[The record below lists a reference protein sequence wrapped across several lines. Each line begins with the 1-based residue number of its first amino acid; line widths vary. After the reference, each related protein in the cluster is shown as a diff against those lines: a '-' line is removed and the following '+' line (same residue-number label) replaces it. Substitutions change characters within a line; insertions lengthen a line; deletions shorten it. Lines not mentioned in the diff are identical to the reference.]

1 MRALMVPVIL
11 ALSMA
16 PAGGGELR
24 PHGIVSRLDTS
35 EWVGDFF
42 ADAER
47 SITIF
52 LRDRN
57 TLQIDGLFTIG
68 LLDPDRVAAGNVEN
82 AQFSVRIPDRDIH
95 VNNQIAFMLGPD
107 GALPPGEAG
116 PDDCV
121 LALRLDWNVNWIDVT
136 ESGTCMA
143 PFAGRYEYR
152 PIDQDD

>member
-11 ALSMA
+11 ALSVA
-16 PAGGGELR
+16 PADGGELR

-52 LRDRN
+52 LWDRT
-57 TLQIDGLFTIG
+57 TLQLDGLLTIG
-68 LLDPDRVAAGNVEN
+68 LLDPDRVAAGAMEN
-82 AQFSVRIPDRDIH
+82 AQFSVRIPDRDIY
-95 VNNQIAFMLGPD
+95 VNNQIEFMLGPE
-107 GALPPGEAG
+107 GALPPDQAG

-121 LALRLDWNVNWIDVT
+121 LVLRLDWNVNWIDVT
-136 ESGTCMA
+136 ERGTCMA

-152 PIDQDD
+152 PLDQDD